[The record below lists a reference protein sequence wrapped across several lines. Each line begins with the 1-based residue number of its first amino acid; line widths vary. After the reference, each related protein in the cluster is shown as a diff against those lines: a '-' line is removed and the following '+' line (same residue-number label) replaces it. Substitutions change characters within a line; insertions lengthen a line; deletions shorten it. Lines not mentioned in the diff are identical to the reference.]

1 MRDVIVA
8 LDIETTGLDKERDA
22 IIEIG
27 AVRFRGDEV
36 LDNWETLVNPERPL
50 PAYIERLTGITQAEV
65 DDAPLLYQVL
75 PQLTRFVGDAPIL
88 GHNVSFDLG
97 FLRQHRILAHN
108 QSIDTYELAS
118 VLLPNAARYNLG
130 ALATALGI
138 PLLEVHRALADART
152 THSLFVKLWEHAM
165 HMPLDTLAEIARASR
180 HVSWDGALFFDEVMR
195 QRSREVFTTAQARQP
210 ASDAEAVEL
219 LVAPEAPPQPLR
231 PRRETIPIDVDAVAA
246 LIEEGGRL
254 AEHMPGYEHRPQQV
268 EMLRA
273 VGRAFNE
280 GRHLIVEAGTGVGK
294 GLAYLLPAINFA
306 VQNDERVV
314 VSTNTINL
322 QEQLINKDIPLLRQV
337 LGVPFRVAV
346 LKGRNNYLCPRRLAA
361 LRRRGPTSPEEM
373 RVLAKLLVWLDS
385 SDLGER
391 SEISLRGPAEE
402 GVWWR
407 LSAEDQA
414 CTLERCQTQMGGA
427 CPFYRARLAAE
438 SAHILIVNHA
448 LLLADVVTENRVLPN
463 YRYLIVD
470 EAHHLED
477 ATTNGLSFR
486 TDPLTIGRLL
496 ADLGGPSSGLLGD
509 ILAQTEETLPPEYVV
524 TLTDYANLIAD
535 AAKAMGHHVG
545 VFFNTLRAF
554 LEDHVYLQRS
564 EYTMQIRVLAALR
577 RQPAWSQVEDAWDNL
592 SKFTSTIANAMRELT
607 AGLANLGDYDI
618 PEYDDLLSGAN
629 ASARHLDELHN
640 RLNEMV
646 NEPDGNTI
654 YWVEIQPDGER
665 MSVHTAPL
673 DVGPLVQQHL
683 WYAKDTVV
691 LTSATLQTDSGFQFI
706 RERLDADEVDA
717 LAVGSPFDY
726 ERSTLVYVVND
737 MPEPDDRHAY
747 QEAIEQ
753 GLIELCRA
761 TQGRALVLF
770 TSYTQ
775 LRQTSNAIA
784 PALERDGIVI
794 YEQGGGSSRSQ
805 LLEDFIESEKAVL
818 LGTRS
823 FWEGVDV
830 PGQDLSVLVIV
841 RLPFSVPSEPIFAAR
856 SETFEQP
863 FMEYAVPETILRFRQ
878 GFGRLIRRKDD
889 RGVVAIFDRRVISK
903 QYGRLFLEA
912 LPRCTMHSGL
922 LSDLPDEAVRWLE
935 AG

>member
-50 PAYIERLTGITQAEV
+50 PTYIERLTGITQAEV

-75 PQLTRFVGDAPIL
+75 PQLARFVGDAPVL

-97 FLRQHRILAHN
+97 FLRQHRILARN

-118 VLLPNAARYNLG
+118 VLMPNAARYNLG
-130 ALATALGI
+130 ALAMTLGI
-138 PLLEVHRALADART
+138 PLLEVHRALADAHT
-152 THSLFVKLWEHAM
+152 THSLFVKLWERAM
-165 HMPLDTLAEIARASR
+165 HMPLDTLAEIVRTSR
-180 HVSWDGALFFDEVMR
+180 RVSWDGALFFDEAMR
-195 QRSREVFTTAQARQP
+195 QRSREVFTTEQASHP
-210 ASDAEAVEL
+210 ARDAEVVEL
-219 LVAPEAPPQPLR
+219 FVAPEAPPQPLR
-231 PRRETIPIDVDAVAA
+231 PRRETIPIDVEAVAA

-280 GRHLIVEAGTGVGK
+280 GRHLMVEAGTGVGK

-306 VQNDERVV
+306 AQNDERVV

-322 QEQLINKDIPLLRQV
+322 QEQLINKDIPLLRRV
-337 LGVPFRVAV
+337 LGVPFRAAV

-373 RVLAKLLVWLDS
+373 RVLAKLLVWLDT
-385 SDLGER
+385 SDFGER
-391 SEISLRGPAEE
+391 GEISLRGPAEE

-414 CTLERCQTQMGGA
+414 CTLERCRTQMSGA

-486 TDPLTIGRLL
+486 TDPLTIRRLL

-524 TLTDYANLIAD
+524 VLTDYVNLVAD
-535 AAKAMGHHVG
+535 AAKAMGYHVE

-554 LEDHVYLQRS
+554 LEDHGYAQRS
-564 EYTMQIRVLAALR
+564 EYTTQVRILAALR
-577 RQPAWSQVEDAWDNL
+577 RQPAWSQVENAWDNL
-592 SKFTSTIANAMRELT
+592 AKFTSAIADKMRELT
-607 AGLANLGDYDI
+607 VSLANLADFDI
-618 PEYDDLLSGAN
+618 PEYDDLLAGAG

-640 RLNEMV
+640 RLHELV
-646 NEPDGNTI
+646 NEPDSNTI

-683 WYAKDTVV
+683 WYAKDTVI
-691 LTSATLQTDSGFQFI
+691 LTSATLQTDSGFRFI

-726 ERSTLVYVVND
+726 ERSTLVYVVSD
-737 MPEPDDRHAY
+737 MPEPDDYPAY
-747 QEAIEQ
+747 QQAVEQ
-753 GLIELCRA
+753 GLIQLCCA

-784 PALERDGIVI
+784 PALEREGIVV

-856 SETFEQP
+856 SETFGQP

-912 LPRCTMHSGL
+912 LPHCTMLSGP